1 MTLVYLKDFYF
12 TINIINQN
20 IQDEIKSTI
29 VFYIFNQQE
38 KLLSDTLNSEV
49 AEEKQMPDPKE
60 EEKLLEVV
68 EEEEK
73 ALEAPDLPKVC
84 QKYAKKMMECQ
95 SEEIILAGFERS
107 GVMWTAHNLEVITAH
122 YTCQVGSTARG

>member
-1 MTLVYLKDFYF
+1 LVYLKDFYL
-12 TINIINQN
+12 TIYIINQN
-20 IQDEIKSTI
+20 M
-29 VFYIFNQQE
+29 FNQQE

-49 AEEKQMPDPKE
+49 AEEKKMPDPKE

-73 ALEAPDLPKVC
+73 ALKEDEAPDLPKVC

-122 YTCQVGSTARG
+122 YTCQVG